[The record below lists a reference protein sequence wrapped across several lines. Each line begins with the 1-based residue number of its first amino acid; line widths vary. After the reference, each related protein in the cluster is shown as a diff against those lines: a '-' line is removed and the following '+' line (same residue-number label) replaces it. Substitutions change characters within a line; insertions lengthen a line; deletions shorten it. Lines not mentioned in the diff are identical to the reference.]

1 MLNIERIGD
10 IEVLTINRPQ
20 AGNSISSDL
29 TSALIENL
37 ERLHKENNLHAL
49 IITGTGE
56 KFFCT
61 GGDIKEY
68 REIKSPQN
76 LNYHFDRTRRAMD
89 LIETLKC
96 PVISAINGY
105 ALGGGAELILCT
117 DYRIAENHSEIGWPQ
132 SQLGIIPAWNGIDRL
147 VRDCG
152 PRIASNLLMTG
163 KRISAE
169 AAEKFRIVDI
179 VVETGTSME
188 FALEYAEVLKKS
200 APKALKATKEIIAA
214 TSQYSYDEVRKQQH
228 AIFPDLWFSKDHKEA
243 EAAFSEKRSPIFT
256 NK

>member
-10 IEVLTINRPQ
+10 IEVLTINRPK

-117 DYRIAENHSEIGWPQ
+117 DYRIAEKHSEIGWPQ

-214 TSQYSYDEVRKQQH
+214 TSKYSYDEVRKQQH

>member
-200 APKALKATKEIIAA
+200 APKALKATK
-214 TSQYSYDEVRKQQH
+214 
-228 AIFPDLWFSKDHKEA
+228 
-243 EAAFSEKRSPIFT
+243 
-256 NK
+256 

>member
-1 MLNIERIGD
+1 MLDIKRIGD

-37 ERLHKENNLHAL
+37 ERLHKDNHLHAL
-49 IITGTGE
+49 IITGSGD

-68 REIKSPQN
+68 REIKTPQN
-76 LNYHFDRTRRAMD
+76 LNYHFDRTRKAMD

-117 DYRIAENHSEIGWPQ
+117 DYRIAESHSEIGWPQ

-169 AAEKFRIVDI
+169 AAEEFKIVDI
-179 VVETGTSME
+179 VVETGTSMK

-200 APKALKATKEIIAA
+200 APKSLKATKEIITA
-214 TSQYSYDEVRKQQH
+214 TSKYSYDEVRKQQH

>member
-1 MLNIERIGD
+1 MLNIKRMGD

-37 ERLHKENNLHAL
+37 ERLHQANNLHAL
-49 IITGTGE
+49 IITGSGE

-68 REIKSPQN
+68 REIESPET
-76 LNYHFDRTRRAMD
+76 LNYHFDRTRKAMD

-105 ALGGGAELILCT
+105 ALGGGAELLLCT
-117 DYRIAENHSEIGWPQ
+117 DYRIAEKHSQIGWPQ
-132 SQLGIIPAWNGIDRL
+132 SRLGIIPAWNGIDRL

-163 KRISAE
+163 KHISAE

-179 VVETGTSME
+179 VVKTGTSLE
-188 FALEYAEVLKKS
+188 FALEYAVTLKKS
-200 APKALKATKEIIAA
+200 APKAIQATKEIIAA
-214 TSQYSYDEVRKQQH
+214 TSKYSYDEVRQQQH
-228 AIFPDLWFSKDHKEA
+228 SIFPDLWFSKDHKEA
-243 EAAFSEKRSPIFT
+243 ETAFAEKRSPIFK

>member
-20 AGNSISSDL
+20 AGNSINSDL

-37 ERLHKENNLHAL
+37 ERLHQDNNLHAL
-49 IITGTGE
+49 IIRGSGK

-68 REIKSPQN
+68 REIKSSET
-76 LNYHFDRTRRAMD
+76 LNYHFDRTRKAMD

-117 DYRIAENHSEIGWPQ
+117 DYRIAEDHSEIGWPQ

-169 AAEKFRIVDI
+169 AAEKLGIVDI
-179 VVETGTSME
+179 VVKTNTSME
-188 FALEYAEVLKKS
+188 FALEYAVTLKKS
-200 APKALKATKEIIAA
+200 APKAIKATKEMIAA
-214 TSQYSYDEVRKQQH
+214 TAKYSYDEVRQQQH

-243 EAAFSEKRSPIFT
+243 EAAFAEKRSPIFK

>member
-37 ERLHKENNLHAL
+37 ERLHQDDNLHAL
-49 IITGTGE
+49 IIRGSGE

-68 REIKSPQN
+68 REIKSSET
-76 LNYHFDRTRRAMD
+76 LNYHFDRTRKAMD

-117 DYRIAENHSEIGWPQ
+117 DYRIAEDHSEIGWPQ

-169 AAEKFRIVDI
+169 AAEKLRIVDI
-179 VVETGTSME
+179 VVKTNTSME
-188 FALEYAEVLKKS
+188 FALEYAVTLKKS
-200 APKALKATKEIIAA
+200 APKALKATKEVIAA
-214 TSQYSYDEVRKQQH
+214 TSKYSYVEVRQQQH
-228 AIFPDLWFSKDHKEA
+228 SIFPDLWFSKDHKEA
-243 EAAFSEKRSPIFT
+243 EAAFAEKRPPIFK

>member
-20 AGNSISSDL
+20 AGNSINSDL

-37 ERLHKENNLHAL
+37 ERLHQDNNLHAL
-49 IITGTGE
+49 IIRGSGE

-68 REIKSPQN
+68 REIKSSET
-76 LNYHFDRTRRAMD
+76 LNYHFDRTRKAMD

-117 DYRIAENHSEIGWPQ
+117 DYRIAEDHSEIGWPQ

-169 AAEKFRIVDI
+169 AAEKLRIVDI
-179 VVETGTSME
+179 VVKTNTSME
-188 FALEYAEVLKKS
+188 FALEYAVTLKKS

-214 TSQYSYDEVRKQQH
+214 TSKYSYVEVRQQQH
-228 AIFPDLWFSKDHKEA
+228 SIFPDLWFSKDHKEA
-243 EAAFSEKRSPIFT
+243 EAAFAEKRPPIFK

>member
-1 MLNIERIGD
+1 MLDIKRIGD

-37 ERLHKENNLHAL
+37 ERLHKDNHLHAL
-49 IITGTGE
+49 IITGSGD

-68 REIKSPQN
+68 REIKTPQN
-76 LNYHFDRTRRAMD
+76 LNYHFDRTRKAMD

-117 DYRIAENHSEIGWPQ
+117 DYRVAEKHSEIGWPQ

-169 AAEKFRIVDI
+169 AAEEFRIVDI

-188 FALEYAEVLKKS
+188 FALEHAEVLKKS

-214 TSQYSYDEVRKQQH
+214 TSKYSYVEVRKQQH

-243 EAAFSEKRSPIFT
+243 EAAFAEKRAPIFK

>member
-76 LNYHFDRTRRAMD
+76 LNF
-89 LIETLKC
+89 EF
-96 PVISAINGY
+96 G
-105 ALGGGAELILCT
+105 
-117 DYRIAENHSEIGWPQ
+117 
-132 SQLGIIPAWNGIDRL
+132 
-147 VRDCG
+147 
-152 PRIASNLLMTG
+152 LLE
-163 KRISAE
+163 S
-169 AAEKFRIVDI
+169 
-179 VVETGTSME
+179 
-188 FALEYAEVLKKS
+188 
-200 APKALKATKEIIAA
+200 
-214 TSQYSYDEVRKQQH
+214 
-228 AIFPDLWFSKDHKEA
+228 
-243 EAAFSEKRSPIFT
+243 
-256 NK
+256 

>member
-29 TSALIENL
+29 TSTLIENL
-37 ERLHKENNLHAL
+37 ERLHQDNNLHAL
-49 IITGTGE
+49 IIAGSGE

-68 REIKSPQN
+68 REIKSSET
-76 LNYHFDRTRRAMD
+76 LNYHFDRTRKAMD

-117 DYRIAENHSEIGWPQ
+117 DYRIAEDHSEIGWPQ

-179 VVETGTSME
+179 VVETNTSME
-188 FALEYAEVLKKS
+188 FALEYAVTLKKS

-214 TSQYSYDEVRKQQH
+214 TGKYSYDEVRQQQH

-243 EAAFSEKRSPIFT
+243 EAAFAEKRSPIFK

>member
-214 TSQYSYDEVRKQQH
+214 TSKYSCDEVRKQQH

>member
-20 AGNSISSDL
+20 AGNSINSDL

-37 ERLHKENNLHAL
+37 ERLHQDNNLHAL
-49 IITGTGE
+49 IITGSGE

-68 REIKSPQN
+68 REIKSSET
-76 LNYHFDRTRRAMD
+76 LNYHFDRTRKAMD

-117 DYRIAENHSEIGWPQ
+117 DYRIAEDHSEIGWPQ

-179 VVETGTSME
+179 VVKTGTSME
-188 FALEYAEVLKKS
+188 FALEYAVTLRKS

-214 TSQYSYDEVRKQQH
+214 TSKYSYAEVRQQQH
-228 AIFPDLWFSKDHKEA
+228 SIFPELWFSKDHKEA
-243 EAAFSEKRSPIFT
+243 EAAFAEKRPPIFK

>member
-1 MLNIERIGD
+1 MLNIERIGN
-10 IEVLTINRPQ
+10 IELLTINRPQ

-37 ERLHKENNLHAL
+37 ERLHQDNNLHAL
-49 IITGTGE
+49 IITGSGE

-68 REIKSPQN
+68 REIESPET
-76 LNYHFDRTRRAMD
+76 LNYHFDRTRKAMD

-105 ALGGGAELILCT
+105 ALGGGAELLLCT
-117 DYRIAENHSEIGWPQ
+117 DYRIAEEHSQIGWPQ
-132 SQLGIIPAWNGIDRL
+132 SRLGIIPAWNGIDRL

-163 KRISAE
+163 KHISAE
-169 AAEKFRIVDI
+169 VAEKFRIVDI
-179 VVETGTSME
+179 VVKTGTSLE
-188 FALEYAEVLKKS
+188 FALEYAVTLKKS
-200 APKALKATKEIIAA
+200 APKAIKATKEIIAA
-214 TSQYSYDEVRKQQH
+214 TNKYSYDEVRQKQH
-228 AIFPDLWFSKDHKEA
+228 VIFPDLWFSKDHKEA
-243 EAAFSEKRSPIFT
+243 EAAFAEKRAPIFK
-256 NK
+256 NE

>member
-1 MLNIERIGD
+1 
-10 IEVLTINRPQ
+10 
-20 AGNSISSDL
+20 
-29 TSALIENL
+29 
-37 ERLHKENNLHAL
+37 
-49 IITGTGE
+49 
-56 KFFCT
+56 
-61 GGDIKEY
+61 
-68 REIKSPQN
+68 
-76 LNYHFDRTRRAMD
+76 
-89 LIETLKC
+89 
-96 PVISAINGY
+96 
-105 ALGGGAELILCT
+105 
-117 DYRIAENHSEIGWPQ
+117 
-132 SQLGIIPAWNGIDRL
+132 
-147 VRDCG
+147 
-152 PRIASNLLMTG
+152 MTG

-214 TSQYSYDEVRKQQH
+214 TSKYSYDEVRKQQH

>member
-29 TSALIENL
+29 TSVLIENL
-37 ERLHKENNLHAL
+37 ERLHQDNNLHAL
-49 IITGTGE
+49 IITGSGE

-68 REIKSPQN
+68 REIKSSET
-76 LNYHFDRTRRAMD
+76 LNYHFDRTRKAMD

-117 DYRIAENHSEIGWPQ
+117 DYRIAEDHSEIGWPQ

-179 VVETGTSME
+179 VVKTYTSME
-188 FALEYAEVLKKS
+188 FALEYAVTLKKS

-214 TSQYSYDEVRKQQH
+214 TGKYSHDEVRQQQH

-243 EAAFSEKRSPIFT
+243 EAAFAEKRSPIFK

>member
-1 MLNIERIGD
+1 MLDVKRIED
-10 IEVLTINRPQ
+10 TEVLTINRPQ
-20 AGNSISSDL
+20 AGNSINSNL

-37 ERLHKENNLHAL
+37 ERLHQDHNLHAL
-49 IITGTGE
+49 IITGNGD

-61 GGDIKEY
+61 GGDVKEY
-68 REIKSPQN
+68 REIESTEN
-76 LNYHFDRTRRAMD
+76 LNYHFDRTRKAMD

-152 PRIASNLLMTG
+152 PRVASNLLMTG

-169 AAEKFRIVDI
+169 AAEKFRIIDI
-179 VVETGTSME
+179 VVEAGTSME
-188 FALEYAEVLKKS
+188 FALEHAHALKKS
-200 APKALKATKEIIAA
+200 APKALRATKEILAA
-214 TSQYSYDEVRKQQH
+214 TSKYSYDEVRQKQH
-228 AIFPDLWFSKDHKEA
+228 AIFPGLWFSEDHKEA
-243 EAAFSEKRSPIFT
+243 EAAFAEKRAPIFK

>member
-10 IEVLTINRPQ
+10 IEVITINRPQ
-20 AGNSISSDL
+20 AGNSINSDL

-37 ERLHKENNLHAL
+37 ERLHQDNNLHAL
-49 IITGTGE
+49 IIRGSGE

-68 REIKSPQN
+68 REIKSSET
-76 LNYHFDRTRRAMD
+76 LNYHFDRTRKAMD

-117 DYRIAENHSEIGWPQ
+117 DYRIAEDHSEIGWPQ

-169 AAEKFRIVDI
+169 AAEKLRIVDI
-179 VVETGTSME
+179 VVKTNTSME
-188 FALEYAEVLKKS
+188 FALEYAVTLKKS

-214 TSQYSYDEVRKQQH
+214 TSKYSYVEVRQQQH
-228 AIFPDLWFSKDHKEA
+228 SIFPDLWFSKDHKEA
-243 EAAFSEKRSPIFT
+243 EAAFAEKRPPIFK

>member
-10 IEVLTINRPQ
+10 IEVFTINRPQ
-20 AGNSISSDL
+20 AGNSINSDL

-37 ERLHKENNLHAL
+37 ERLHRDNNLHAL
-49 IITGTGE
+49 IITGSGE

-68 REIKSPQN
+68 REIKNPEA
-76 LNYHFDRTRRAMD
+76 LNYHFDRTRKAMD

-117 DYRIAENHSEIGWPQ
+117 DYRIAEEHSEIGWPQ

-179 VVETGTSME
+179 VVKTNSSME
-188 FALEYAEVLKKS
+188 FALEYAVTLKKS

-214 TSQYSYDEVRKQQH
+214 TGKYSYDEVRQQQH

-243 EAAFSEKRSPIFT
+243 EAAFAEKRPPIFK

>member
-37 ERLHKENNLHAL
+37 ERLHQDNNLHAL
-49 IITGTGE
+49 IITGSGE
-56 KFFCT
+56 KFFCA

-68 REIKSPQN
+68 RGIENSET
-76 LNYHFDRTRRAMD
+76 LNHHFDRTRKAMD

-117 DYRIAENHSEIGWPQ
+117 DYRIAEDHSEIGWPQ

-179 VVETGTSME
+179 VVKTNTSME
-188 FALEYAEVLKKS
+188 FALEYAVTLKKS
-200 APKALKATKEIIAA
+200 APKALKATKKIIAA
-214 TSQYSYDEVRKQQH
+214 TGKYSYDEVRQQQH

-243 EAAFSEKRSPIFT
+243 EAAFAEKRPPIFK

>member
-20 AGNSISSDL
+20 AGNSINSDL

-37 ERLHKENNLHAL
+37 ERLHQDNNLHAL
-49 IITGTGE
+49 IIRGSGE

-68 REIKSPQN
+68 REIKSSET
-76 LNYHFDRTRRAMD
+76 LNYHFDRTRKAMD

-117 DYRIAENHSEIGWPQ
+117 DYRIAEDHSEIGWPQ

-169 AAEKFRIVDI
+169 AAEKLRIVDI
-179 VVETGTSME
+179 VVKTNTSME
-188 FALEYAEVLKKS
+188 FALEYAVTLKKS
-200 APKALKATKEIIAA
+200 APKAIKATKEIIAA
-214 TSQYSYDEVRKQQH
+214 TAKYSHDEVRQQQH

-243 EAAFSEKRSPIFT
+243 EAAFAEKRSPIFK

>member
-1 MLNIERIGD
+1 MLNIERIGN

-37 ERLHKENNLHAL
+37 ERLHQDNNLHAL
-49 IITGTGE
+49 IITGSGE

-68 REIKSPQN
+68 REIKSPET
-76 LNYHFDRTRRAMD
+76 LNYHFDRTRKAMD

-117 DYRIAENHSEIGWPQ
+117 DYRIAEDHSEIGWAQ

-179 VVETGTSME
+179 VVKTGTSME
-188 FALEYAEVLKKS
+188 FALEYAVTLRKS
-200 APKALKATKEIIAA
+200 APKAPVSYTHLTLPTI
-214 TSQYSYDEVRKQQH
+214 YSV
-228 AIFPDLWFSKDHKEA
+228 
-243 EAAFSEKRSPIFT
+243 
-256 NK
+256 

>member
-1 MLNIERIGD
+1 MLNIKRMGD

-37 ERLHKENNLHAL
+37 ERLHQDNNLHAL
-49 IITGTGE
+49 IITGSGK

-68 REIKSPQN
+68 REIKSPET
-76 LNYHFDRTRRAMD
+76 LNYHFDRTRKAMD

-117 DYRIAENHSEIGWPQ
+117 DYRIAEDHSEIGWPQ

-169 AAEKFRIVDI
+169 AAEKLGIVDI
-179 VVETGTSME
+179 VVKTNTSME
-188 FALEYAEVLKKS
+188 FALEYAVTLKKS
-200 APKALKATKEIIAA
+200 APKAIKATKEIIAA
-214 TSQYSYDEVRKQQH
+214 TAKYSYDEVRQQQH

-243 EAAFSEKRSPIFT
+243 EAAFAEKRSPIFK